1 MGNCVRS
8 AKRYRLAGSGRIP
21 NQPLPPTRIAP
32 DDEIMSPAVRPI
44 APADRRFL
52 TGLIGAPIAHSASP
66 AMHERA
72 AEALGAHCHYQLIEV
87 EGAAR
92 EELRLLLDGVRRL
105 GFAGVN
111 ITFPYKEA
119 VVSLLD
125 ELSPGARAIGAVNT
139 VVVRDGRLIGYNTDT
154 TGFARAITELVRDPA
169 QSRVAVIG
177 AGGVGKAIAFALA
190 ATGVSEIRIFDTD
203 RAKTE
208 QLAAQLKS
216 HGEARPAGSVEDA
229 MRGATG
235 VVNGSPVGMLP
246 NRGTPIP
253 DVLLHKDVWVADA
266 VYTPLWTPL
275 LNAAKAKGAEVMTGR
290 ELAVYQAADAFELF
304 TGLKPSAVEMGNA
317 FDAVMARR
325 YAKVNAA

>member
-1 MGNCVRS
+1 
-8 AKRYRLAGSGRIP
+8 
-21 NQPLPPTRIAP
+21 
-32 DDEIMSPAVRPI
+32 MSPAARPL

-87 EGAAR
+87 AGADR

-111 ITFPYKEA
+111 VTFPYKEA
-119 VVSLLD
+119 VVALLD
-125 ELSPGARAIGAVNT
+125 ELSPGAQAIGAVNT
-139 VVVRDGRLIGYNTDT
+139 VVVRDGRLIGHNTDT

-169 QSRVAVIG
+169 QSTVAVIG

-190 ATGVSEIRIFDTD
+190 GIGVAEIRIFDTD
-203 RAKTE
+203 RAKAT
-208 QLAAQLKS
+208 QLAGQIGKRGKTS
-216 HGEARPAGSVEDA
+216 VVGSVEDA

-246 NRGTPIP
+246 NRGTPVP
-253 DVLLHKDVWVADA
+253 DALLHQGPVGGGCGLHAALDA
-266 VYTPLWTPL
+266 
-275 LNAAKAKGAEVMTGR
+275 
-290 ELAVYQAADAFELF
+290 
-304 TGLKPSAVEMGNA
+304 AVERRKGEGRRGH
-317 FDAVMARR
+317 DRARAR
-325 YAKVNAA
+325 DLSGRGRLRTVHGTEAIGRRDGKCIRRRDGQTLR

>member
-1 MGNCVRS
+1 
-8 AKRYRLAGSGRIP
+8 
-21 NQPLPPTRIAP
+21 
-32 DDEIMSPAVRPI
+32 MSPAARPP

-66 AMHERA
+66 AMHEWA

-87 EGAAR
+87 AGAGR
-92 EELRLLLDGVRRL
+92 DELRLLLDGVRRL

-111 ITFPYKEA
+111 VTFPYKEA

-139 VVVRDGRLIGYNTDT
+139 VVVRGGRLIGYNTDT
-154 TGFARAITELVRDPA
+154 TGFGRAVTELVRDHG

-177 AGGVGKAIAFALA
+177 AGGVGRAIAFALA
-190 ATGVSEIRIFDTD
+190 ETGVSEIRIFDTD
-203 RAKTE
+203 RSKAQ

-216 HGEARPAGSVEDA
+216 HGEVRAAGSVEDA

-246 NRGTPIP
+246 NRGTPVP
-253 DVLLHKDVWVADA
+253 DALLHKGMWVADA

-290 ELAVYQAADAFELF
+290 ELAIYQAADAFELF

-317 FDAVMARR
+317 FDAVMAKR
-325 YAKVNAA
+325 YAKANAA